1 MLSSSLRATRVF
13 IISVSFLFSSLAIAV
28 DLPNGGVISEEIS
41 VSGEIDEYTFTA
53 SAGDTVYL
61 RIADTETTEFINA
74 PFFPRIDLIDPAGV
88 VLTSGSGALVGDIA
102 RFLVCLLYT
111 SPSPRDS

>member
-53 SAGDTVYL
+53 NAGDTVYL

-74 PFFPRIDLIDPAGV
+74 SFFPRIDLVDPAGV
-88 VLTSGSGALVGDIA
+88 ALTYSFPANAETNSFATHAVTGISM
-102 RFLVCLLYT
+102 
-111 SPSPRDS
+111 P